1 MSEGEWLLLA
11 RNNYLLNPIEEYLK
25 TVGVLYE
32 RNHKISVRQRLL
44 DAIRGWEMLR
54 KGQAVPL
61 DVVKNIYYFMSVN
74 KGIERGKK
82 NLKNADEE
90 GMFTLDNLKKNHG
103 LLVESIWH
111 EAFDRVGMQER
122 EYLISCLR
130 KEEKV
135 TSPRIKL
142 STIHA
147 AKGGECDNVVLL
159 TDMANSTWK
168 ELGKNP
174 ENENRT
180 FYVAVTRTKQNLH
193 VVLPRTHKNFTIA
206 Y

>member
-1 MSEGEWLLLA
+1 
-11 RNNYLLNPIEEYLK
+11 
-25 TVGVLYE
+25 
-32 RNHKISVRQRLL
+32 
-44 DAIRGWEMLR
+44 
-54 KGQAVPL
+54 
-61 DVVKNIYYFMSVN
+61 MSVN

>member
-1 MSEGEWLLLA
+1 M
-11 RNNYLLNPIEEYLK
+11 
-25 TVGVLYE
+25 
-32 RNHKISVRQRLL
+32 
-44 DAIRGWEMLR
+44 
-54 KGQAVPL
+54 PL

-111 EAFDRVGMQER
+111 EAFDRGGRQER